1 MPFLARFLFVSLATY
16 SLLHLALGL
25 MVSAIARPAVHL
37 GERIRPR
44 LAAGCLLALRLL
56 PAAGAALIVAVVC
69 VPSYLSNEPEA
80 PTESVGY
87 GCMLVALLGLGMWA
101 VSIARGLRAAV
112 SSRSFTQRCGQAGR
126 LARLPGA
133 PAPSYI
139 VDSTAPLL
147 ALAGIVRPR
156 LAISRGVLRVL
167 TAEELAA
174 ALRHERA
181 HRSAHDNLKR
191 LFILLAPG
199 ILPLAASTRT
209 LESGWRKFA
218 EWAADDRAVGGS
230 ERRSCALAAALVR
243 VARIAAD
250 SPQPSLASSLLGD
263 TDQLA
268 ERVDRL
274 LRAAPPGPRIAGRTT
289 LALGAALLMAS
300 SLVVAILQPAALY
313 AVHRVLERLE
323 HFVE

>member
-1 MPFLARFLFVSLATY
+1 MPFLARFLFVSLATCF
-16 SLLHLALGL
+16 LVHLALG
-25 MVSAIARPAVHL
+25 MIVSLIARPAVHMA
-37 GERIRPR
+37 ERIRPHR
-44 LAAGCLLALRLL
+44 AACCLLALRLL

-69 VPSYLSNEPEA
+69 VPSYLSNEPDA
-80 PTESVGY
+80 PTETVGY
-87 GCMLVALLGLGMWA
+87 GCMIVALLGLGMWA
-101 VSIARGLRAAV
+101 ASITRGLRASA
-112 SSRSFTQRCGQAGR
+112 SSRSFAQRCGQAGH

-139 VDSTAPLL
+139 LESAAPLL
-147 ALAGIVRPR
+147 VLAGIVRPR

-191 LFILLAPG
+191 LCILALPG
-199 ILPLAASTRT
+199 VLPLAASTRT
-209 LESGWRKFA
+209 LENGWRKFA
-218 EWAADDRAVGGS
+218 EWAADDCAAGGS
-230 ERRSCALAAALVR
+230 ERRSCALAAALVH

-250 SPQPSLASSLLGD
+250 APQLSLASSLLGD

-268 ERVDRL
+268 TRVDRL
-274 LRAAPPGPRIAGRTT
+274 LRAASPSPRLAGRST
-289 LALGAALLMAS
+289 LALGAALLTAG
-300 SLVVAILQPAALY
+300 SLVAVILQPATLY
-313 AVHRVLERLE
+313 SVHQVLERLE